1 MSTNYTKKQ
10 MTIEQKDRKNQLA
23 REKRL
28 KNKENLIQLKQKE
41 VEEKIPKTI
50 EDDSDDYEEDTKVED
65 TKVED
70 VQEVVDV
77 QENPEEKRKKEISE
91 KRRAS
96 LAIAR
101 SKIRPKSQITKEKD
115 EEIAKIKEENEKLK
129 IETQK
134 AKEVGV
140 NVVKPKIIKKY
151 IIEEPKQKRK
161 EKRASTET
169 PKEPSIDYLAQQS
182 YAEQL
187 QARLRRDVYERV
199 MNDTFM

>member
-1 MSTNYTKKQ
+1 MSTNDTKKQ

-41 VEEKIPKTI
+41 VEEKTI
-50 EDDSDDYEEDTKVED
+50 EDNSDDYEEDTKVED
-65 TKVED
+65 AKED

-161 EKRASTET
+161 EKRASTEI

-199 MNDTFM
+199 MTDTFM

>member
-1 MSTNYTKKQ
+1 MSTNETKKK

-28 KNKENLIQLKQKE
+28 RDKENLIQLRQKE
-41 VEEKIPKTI
+41 IEDLPKPI
-50 EDDSDDYEEDTKVED
+50 EDDSDDYEEDTKV
-65 TKVED
+65 
-70 VQEVVDV
+70 VQEEVV

-101 SKIRPKSQITKEKD
+101 SKIKPKSQITKEKD
-115 EEIAKIKEENEKLK
+115 DEIAKIKEENEKLK
-129 IETQK
+129 YETQK
-134 AKEVGV
+134 AKEV
-140 NVVKPKIIKKY
+140 KPTIIKKY
-151 IIEEPKQKRK
+151 IIEEPVSKQRQKSVPR
-161 EKRASTET
+161 EKRASAEISNV
-169 PKEPSIDYLAQQS
+169 KEPSIDYLAQQS

-187 QARLRRDVYERV
+187 QARLRRDVYTRV

>member
-1 MSTNYTKKQ
+1 MSTNETKKK

-28 KNKENLIQLKQKE
+28 RDKENLIQLRQKE
-41 VEEKIPKTI
+41 VEEQIPI
-50 EDDSDDYEEDTKVED
+50 EDDSDDYEDDTKVED
-65 TKVED
+65 NKVE
-70 VQEVVDV
+70 EVVV
-77 QENPEEKRKKEISE
+77 EEQENPEEIRKKQISE

-101 SKIRPKSQITKEKD
+101 SKIKPKSQITKEKD

-129 IETQK
+129 YETQK
-134 AKEVGV
+134 AKEV
-140 NVVKPKIIKKY
+140 KPTIIKKY
-151 IIEEPKQKRK
+151 IIEEPAQKQRQKSVPI
-161 EKRASTET
+161 EKRASAEI
-169 PKEPSIDYLAQQS
+169 PSAKEPSIDYLAQQS

-187 QARLRRDVYERV
+187 QARLRRDVYTRV

>member
-1 MSTNYTKKQ
+1 MSTNDTKKQ
-10 MTIEQKDRKNQLA
+10 MTVEQKNRKNQLA

-28 KNKENLIQLKQKE
+28 KDKLIKDE
-41 VEEKIPKTI
+41 PIPKEI
-50 EDDSDDYEEDTKVED
+50 EDDSDDYEEVGVSPPETTEEEVE
-65 TKVED
+65 V
-70 VQEVVDV
+70 V

-101 SKIRPKSQITKEKD
+101 SKIKPKSQITKEKD

-129 IETQK
+129 YETQK
-134 AKEVGV
+134 AKEV
-140 NVVKPKIIKKY
+140 KPTIIKKY
-151 IIEEPKQKRK
+151 IIEEPVSKQRSKSVPPRK
-161 EKRASTET
+161 KRASAEI
-169 PKEPSIDYLAQQS
+169 PIVKEPSIDYLAQQS

-187 QARLRRDVYERV
+187 QARLRRDVYEKV